1 MKRALAFV
9 LLVSAPAFCQ
19 QTNTADPCAQAH
31 AHLEEWFLDQNLPGL
46 QGAVLADGRLVCSVA
61 IGYADLEQQVA
72 VTEITRF
79 RIGSISKTL
88 TSAALGLLV
97 EDERLDLDAPVQR
110 YVPSFPE
117 KTHPITTRQLAGHL
131 SGMPHYGPQDFI
143 NTKHYSDVIAA
154 LDKFKDRELLFEPGE
169 RFAYS
174 SFGWNLISAVL
185 QEAAG
190 VEFLELMQ
198 TRVFSPLDMP
208 HTLADQYAQLIP
220 HRTSFYEVWPNGKTV
235 NATAID
241 NSDVWAGGGFLS
253 TSEDLVRFADGLAAG
268 LLLRPETVELLF
280 EPQVTN
286 DGVPTDY
293 GLGWRSGDHEGRSWV
308 GHGGS
313 HVGASANLV
322 LFRSERLAVA
332 LVTSANSRG
341 ISDQVMEI
349 ADLFLPE
356 P

>member
-1 MKRALAFV
+1 MA
-9 LLVSAPAFCQ
+9 
-19 QTNTADPCAQAH
+19 
-31 AHLEEWFLDQNLPGL
+31 QNLPGL
-46 QGAVLADGRLVCSVA
+46 QGAVLADGRLACSVA
-61 IGYADLEQQVA
+61 IGYADLEQEVP

-88 TSAALGLLV
+88 TSAALGLLA
-97 EDERLDLDAPVQR
+97 EDERLDLDVPVQR

-131 SGMPHYGPQDFI
+131 SGLPHYGPQDFI
-143 NTKHYSDVIAA
+143 NTTHYPDVIAA
-154 LDKFKDRELLFEPGE
+154 LDKFKDRELLFEPGDS
-169 RFAYS
+169 FAYS

-220 HRTSFYEVWPNGKTV
+220 HRTSFSEVWPNGKTV

-253 TSEDLVRFADGLAAG
+253 TSEDLVRFADGDW
-268 LLLRPETVELLF
+268 P
-280 EPQVTN
+280 
-286 DGVPTDY
+286 
-293 GLGWRSGDHEGRSWV
+293 WRW
-308 GHGGS
+308 
-313 HVGASANLV
+313 
-322 LFRSERLAVA
+322 
-332 LVTSANSRG
+332 
-341 ISDQVMEI
+341 
-349 ADLFLPE
+349 
-356 P
+356 

>member
-1 MKRALAFV
+1 MK
-9 LLVSAPAFCQ
+9 
-19 QTNTADPCAQAH
+19 
-31 AHLEEWFLDQNLPGL
+31 
-46 QGAVLADGRLVCSVA
+46 
-61 IGYADLEQQVA
+61 
-72 VTEITRF
+72 
-79 RIGSISKTL
+79 
-88 TSAALGLLV
+88 
-97 EDERLDLDAPVQR
+97 
-110 YVPSFPE
+110 
-117 KTHPITTRQLAGHL
+117 LAGHL
-131 SGMPHYGPQDFI
+131 SGLPHYGSEDFI
-143 NTKHYSDVIAA
+143 NTKHYPDVIAA
-154 LDKFKDRELLFEPGE
+154 LDKFKDRELLFEPGD

-198 TRVFSPLDMP
+198 TRVFGPLDMP
-208 HTLADQYAQLIP
+208 HTLADQYAELIP

-268 LLLRPETVELLF
+268 QLLRPETVELLF
-280 EPQVTN
+280 EPLVTN
-286 DGVPTDY
+286 AGEGTDY
-293 GLGWRSGDHEGRSWV
+293 GLGWASGDHEDRRWV

-322 LFRSERLAVA
+322 LFPAEKLAVA
-332 LVTSANSRG
+332 LLTNANGRG
-341 ISDQVMEI
+341 ISEKAMEV
-349 ADLFLPE
+349 AELFLPQ